1 VNHILG
7 LAALA
12 AIVLAYGAIEVGIG
26 LLIRKFIK
34 NAWRQISEQYDRA
47 NRPKQ

>member
-1 VNHILG
+1 VNNALG

-12 AIVLAYGAIEVGIG
+12 MIVLAYGAIEVGIG

-34 NAWRQISEQYDRA
+34 HPWRRISEEYDRA
-47 NRPKQ
+47 NPPKR